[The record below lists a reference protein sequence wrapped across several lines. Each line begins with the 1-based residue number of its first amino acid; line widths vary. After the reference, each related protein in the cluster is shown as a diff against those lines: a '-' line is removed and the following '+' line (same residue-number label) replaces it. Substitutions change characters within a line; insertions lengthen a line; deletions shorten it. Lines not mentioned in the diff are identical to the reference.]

1 MKVIYIMILVGELSL
16 LPPVMAT
23 NCTAERQTDGK
34 FPKKYSSVPMDLNKN
49 ITTLCLSNH
58 HITLNAADVKI
69 LQTYIFLNELYLND
83 NKIVILRNNS
93 FSTLSHLEILNLANN
108 SIYLIEWAA
117 FTGLNNL
124 KQLYLCQNK
133 ISQVEPGTFASLT
146 SLVTLNLEENILS
159 NLDDQM
165 PLGLK
170 TIALNGNPWN
180 CSCGLFDF
188 QNWLISSNVTLE
200 NENTTMCRNPQLLKS
215 HSIKKVLDCPL
226 GSSSAFVT
234 NFNDTKNHSNNSEP
248 ERLGKS
254 WAFLVGV
261 VVVVLTT
268 SLLICIAIKCPMWY
282 NFLLSYNHQR
292 LKENDPDIPE
302 EDFTAHSISLPQ
314 TQDGETIVI
323 FEQIHSF
330 VVDDDGFIEDK
341 YIDTHELHEES

>member
-1 MKVIYIMILVGELSL
+1 MKVIYIMILVGKFSL
-16 LPPVMAT
+16 LPPIMAT
-23 NCTAERQTDGK
+23 NCTAERTDGK
-34 FPKKYSSVPMDLNKN
+34 FTEKHSSVPTDCNKN

-58 HITLNAADVKI
+58 HVTLNATDIKI

-146 SLVTLNLEENILS
+146 SLVTLHLEENILS
-159 NLDDQM
+159 YLDVQM

-170 TIALNGNPWN
+170 TITLNGNPWN
-180 CSCGLFDF
+180 CSCSLFDF

-200 NENTTMCRNPQLLKS
+200 NENITMCRNQRLLKNY
-215 HSIKKVLDCPL
+215 SIKKVLECPL
-226 GSSSAFVT
+226 GSSSAFAT
-234 NFNDTKNHSNNSEP
+234 INFNDTKNHSKNSEP

-268 SLLICIAIKCPMWY
+268 SLLIFIAIKCPMWY

-292 LKENDPDIPE
+292 LKENDPEIPE
-302 EDFTAHSISLPQ
+302 EDFTAHFNSLPQ

-330 VVDDDGFIEDK
+330 VENDDGFIEDK
-341 YIDTHELHEES
+341 YIDTHELHEEN